1 MVICLHRLYYHFYR
15 MEFMCAAK
23 KFGTEYDMRG
33 LGAKKRQEEARTTV
47 TMLEEKLDVLNR
59 GNIMPYT

>member
-1 MVICLHRLYYHFYR
+1 

-23 KFGTEYDMRG
+23 NFGTEYDMRG
-33 LGAKKRQEEARTTV
+33 LGAKKRHEEARATV

-59 GNIMPYT
+59 GALYMN